1 MSVVGAAVVVPALC
15 FGAEVGG
22 GDESRA
28 GLGFVFF
35 VAAFFVVSVSVVVVV
50 RVDVDVV
57 FMLL

>member
-1 MSVVGAAVVVPALC
+1 MVVPALC